1 MANSAGYHESL
12 DKLRAETLDNHRALT
27 SMQEELEAADWY
39 DQRVDAA
46 TDQDLKD
53 ILAHNRDEE
62 KEHFAML
69 LEWYR
74 RRDAKMDAHL
84 KEYLFTTGS
93 LIAREQAG
101 KRRAA
106 ALTPRRGGGSLG
118 IGSLKGGPGTMN
130 NLKRELA
137 PLSTAAWKQI
147 DAEATR
153 VLKLKLAGRKL
164 VDFDGPLGPTAAAVN
179 TGRREPLD
187 TGPVPDVEATRRQA
201 LPLVELRAYFE
212 LSREEMDAVE
222 RGARTRTFSR

>member
-53 ILAHNRDEE
+53 ILGHNRDEE

-93 LIAREQAG
+93 LIDREQAIAG
-101 KRRAA
+101 GGGGSADAA
-106 ALTPRRGGGSLG
+106 GGGGSLG
-118 IGSLKGGPGTMN
+118 IGSLKGGHQ
-130 NLKRELA
+130 EL
-137 PLSTAAWKQI
+137 
-147 DAEATR
+147 
-153 VLKLKLAGRKL
+153 
-164 VDFDGPLGPTAAAVN
+164 
-179 TGRREPLD
+179 
-187 TGPVPDVEATRRQA
+187 
-201 LPLVELRAYFE
+201 
-212 LSREEMDAVE
+212 
-222 RGARTRTFSR
+222 